1 MLCDALF
8 AELTGCS
15 ITGCFIIN
23 RPGTT
28 LETRFVEYLSVE
40 EGFYL
45 FFIHF
50 CFLLFFYYWNIVI
63 MMGYDGH
70 WFPNNLFNL
79 I

>member
-45 FFIHF
+45 FFIHISASCYF
-50 CFLLFFYYWNIVI
+50 FLLLEYCY
-63 MMGYDGH
+63 YDGIR
-70 WFPNNLFNL
+70 WSLVSK
-79 I
+79 